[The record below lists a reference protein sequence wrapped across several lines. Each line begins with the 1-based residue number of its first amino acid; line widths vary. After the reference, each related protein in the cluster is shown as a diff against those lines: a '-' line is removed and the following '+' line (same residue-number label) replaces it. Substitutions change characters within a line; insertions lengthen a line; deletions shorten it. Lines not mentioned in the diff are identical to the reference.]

1 VCVWVCVCAERG
13 REFVGDRKES
23 LFLNY
28 TTGMEQGWETKTS
41 RSEFGW
47 EIQNDPGSWAR

>member
-1 VCVWVCVCAERG
+1 VCAERG

-28 TTGMEQGWETKTS
+28 TTGMEQG
-41 RSEFGW
+41 
-47 EIQNDPGSWAR
+47 